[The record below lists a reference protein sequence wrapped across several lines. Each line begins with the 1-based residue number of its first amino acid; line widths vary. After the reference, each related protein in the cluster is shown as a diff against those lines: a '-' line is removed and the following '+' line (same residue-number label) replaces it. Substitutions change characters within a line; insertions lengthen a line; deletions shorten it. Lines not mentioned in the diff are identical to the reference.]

1 MWTVPANYLSAL
13 SQSHGRYTRMEAWFN
28 GAKVADLVPE
38 SGQVQVTAKN
48 RIRRMLS
55 AVVSEAYWPTIGD
68 PLDPSGAQLKV
79 YQGITGTNGNLIGS
93 EVPIFTGRVETVQ
106 RQRLAGKLTVTALD
120 PFGPVNDQQFE
131 QPEAVPA
138 GLLIQETIK
147 GLISNVVNVSFVDTT
162 GIQVGLPVPVMWDTD
177 RGAAIDELASALGA
191 EVFFLPDGVTCTIR
205 PIPVLG
211 GTSVWTLTQGV
222 NSTIVRDAQTRSRT
236 DVANRMIVHVE
247 QPNQTP
253 FTVTISDD
261 NPQSPTRYGGPYG
274 KVVRHLS
281 NPLISS
287 YVQAEAAGRAR
298 LARLIGVTRSREV
311 DMVPNPALEAGDLIT
326 IVTDE
331 GTEQHIVDSFALP
344 LAVSDVMTV
353 TTRSTTS
360 VS

>member
-261 NPQSPTRYGGPYG
+261 NPQ
-274 KVVRHLS
+274 
-281 NPLISS
+281 ISS